1 MLPTSSEGNTSTL
14 ARPLRGLL
22 GALECATPG
31 TMAASAC
38 SSPSRMRSG
47 AISLA
52 ISVARITLS
61 TRSWRALPLVE
72 KLSIAKRGSMPA
84 MSRAVCAADTAICAS
99 SSAVGSGT
107 TAQSA
112 KTSMPSVPKLSPSG
126 SSMRKAPETTLMPG
140 CVLITW
146 NAARSTLPVVF
157 CAPATCPSASPA
169 FTIRQPRYSG
179 LAVVRRASS
188 MVMPLFLRSSKKSGA

>member
-14 ARPLRGLL
+14 ARPLRGCWVPWSVLPRHNGCVGL
-22 GALECATPG
+22 QLSVENEVGRHFFGDL
-31 TMAASAC
+31 
-38 SSPSRMRSG
+38 SG
-47 AISLA
+47 ADHFVDALMA
-52 ISVARITLS
+52 CAALGGEAEYCHTRLYAGYVA
-61 TRSWRALPLVE
+61 
-72 KLSIAKRGSMPA
+72 
-84 MSRAVCAADTAICAS
+84 AVCAADTAICAS

-157 CAPATCPSASPA
+157 LCACHLSVGVAGFHHQAA
-169 FTIRQPRYSG
+169 EI
-179 LAVVRRASS
+179 
-188 MVMPLFLRSSKKSGA
+188 